1 MVSRVSTPL
10 RRRLRRL
17 RRLLGYG
24 LASLL
29 ILAALA
35 VAIANQFMPLLQR
48 HPDDVAQWL
57 SERLGRRV
65 AIEAVQARWN
75 RRGPLLSVQ
84 GLQLGEGAEA
94 IDIGRAELQVN
105 AYSGLLPGMPLTELR
120 VRGVDLELT
129 RAANGTWQ
137 LEGLSTRP
145 DAEPV
150 DLRQLDGL
158 GEVQIAGATL
168 QFRDQIQD
176 RDWTL
181 RRIDARLRTVG
192 TRFRVGVVAHIDD
205 GAPLQLVAQLD
216 RELHDGE
223 VWIGGRS
230 LTLAP
235 WLNGLP
241 LAGIEAIQADG
252 DLDLWLTVKDR
263 QVQEGRIEARLSPL
277 TLRGRREIALDAQGD
292 DTVEARYGLD
302 QVEAALRW
310 QRNAAGWSV
319 DIARLDMDAGDA
331 RTALSGVRIE
341 RDEGLRLRAPEVE
354 IAPLLA
360 MAMLSERV
368 PAGLRRWLYLAA
380 PRGRLLGLELHWRDA
395 AQFRLDGRLESGAWL
410 ASRGAPGIE
419 GLSGLF
425 QADAQA
431 LSLRLESQTVRFEA
445 PGVLRAPFHPVTQGS
460 ISAFRLDPGWRI
472 EVAGL
477 QLHEPD
483 YSISVDGG
491 IELQGDGSKPLLD
504 LRADVQAGPVTAAK
518 RFWVVNKM
526 PPKAVQWLDD
536 ALIAGRLLGGRA
548 LVRGD
553 ADFWPF
559 REHEGRFEAQAEL
572 AGLDLRYR
580 HDWPPGHEVSGS
592 ARFINDGIELDLSGR
607 ILGNRI
613 ERTTGGIASLRD
625 PVLELDTRG
634 GGGGEDLL
642 ALLRAS
648 PLQQRYGDYLTGLR
662 VGGEGAVDLKLHIP
676 LRDDLG
682 EPQVEGTV
690 DLDRADLDD
699 RKWNLA
705 FEGATGRVRFSH
717 RGFAADEL
725 RVAFA
730 QAPATLSIAVGDYT
744 SVESRSAEAS
754 LRGRFAAD
762 ALLDAYPTLH
772 WVKPWIE
779 GESEWNLQLNVSR
792 DNQELAAAQATQE
805 LRVHSDLVGSA
816 LSFPAPLRKDATD
829 ALGLDLAVAL
839 PLQAGGIDLRLG
851 ELMRLRGRL
860 RERVPFAGV
869 ASFGDVPEEDLPER
883 GLVAVGQV
891 PVLDA
896 AGWAAFALSGHAGE
910 GGLQRADLHA
920 GELDVLDRAFAET
933 RLSFSREPGGDFALG
948 FAGEVLQGKLD
959 IPTTDIATRGITAR
973 FERLHWPSRAP
984 RADSALSHA
993 DPALIPPLHLSVDDF
1008 RFGDAQLGETRLETY
1023 PTPEGMHVEKLDTTS
1038 SDLTLRASGDWTRIA
1053 GRERSNFRIAFDAGD
1068 LGAMLGALG
1077 FSKLIEGGATR
1088 AELQATWPG
1097 APSAFELQRIDGRLS
1112 ATVGKGRVLEVNP
1125 GAGRIF
1131 GLLSLTE
1138 IPRRLALDFSDFF
1151 KSGLAFNEIT
1161 GSFSLDGGNAYTDD
1175 LRIDGPAAEIRVRGR
1190 TGLKARDYDQ
1200 TMEVLPRAGSVLP
1213 ALGAIAAGPAGAA
1226 LGAVAQAVLQQPIKQ
1241 MARTVYRV
1249 QGGWAEPDINVIE
1262 RGPARA
1268 EGNAGREVRDD
1279 VAVPQSADAMTAE
1292 SRRIR

>member
-1 MVSRVSTPL
+1 VVSRVSTPL

-75 RRGPLLSVQ
+75 RRGPLLRVQ

-662 VGGEGAVDLKLHIP
+662 VGGEGAVDLKLHIRYAMTWASRRSRARWTWIAP
-676 LRDDLG
+676 TSTTASGTLPSRAPPG
-682 EPQVEGTV
+682 E
-690 DLDRADLDD
+690 L
-699 RKWNLA
+699 
-705 FEGATGRVRFSH
+705 RFSH

-896 AGWAAFALSGHAGE
+896 AGWAVFALSEPHARRTVTCSVQTCMRANSICSTELLPKPACASRARAIRRAGFRPWLR
-910 GGLQRADLHA
+910 GGGAARLARQIPI
-920 GELDVLDRAFAET
+920 AE
-933 RLSFSREPGGDFALG
+933 
-948 FAGEVLQGKLD
+948 
-959 IPTTDIATRGITAR
+959 IATRGITAR
-973 FERLHWPSRAP
+973 FERLYWPSR
-984 RADSALSHA
+984 
-993 DPALIPPLHLSVDDF
+993 
-1008 RFGDAQLGETRLETY
+1008 Y
-1023 PTPEGMHVEKLDTTS
+1023 
-1038 SDLTLRASGDWTRIA
+1038 A
-1053 GRERSNFRIAFDAGD
+1053 GR
-1068 LGAMLGALG
+1068 
-1077 FSKLIEGGATR
+1077 
-1088 AELQATWPG
+1088 
-1097 APSAFELQRIDGRLS
+1097 AP
-1112 ATVGKGRVLEVNP
+1112 T
-1125 GAGRIF
+1125 
-1131 GLLSLTE
+1131 
-1138 IPRRLALDFSDFF
+1138 
-1151 KSGLAFNEIT
+1151 
-1161 GSFSLDGGNAYTDD
+1161 
-1175 LRIDGPAAEIRVRGR
+1175 AAR
-1190 TGLKARDYDQ
+1190 
-1200 TMEVLPRAGSVLP
+1200 
-1213 ALGAIAAGPAGAA
+1213 
-1226 LGAVAQAVLQQPIKQ
+1226 
-1241 MARTVYRV
+1241 
-1249 QGGWAEPDINVIE
+1249 
-1262 RGPARA
+1262 
-1268 EGNAGREVRDD
+1268 
-1279 VAVPQSADAMTAE
+1279 
-1292 SRRIR
+1292 